1 MKRTATLFLM
11 GVIIML
17 SSCSSSQLESY
28 KDTQPQ
34 LKLEEYFNGPLK
46 AWGMVQGR
54 TGKVNRRFEVDMVG
68 QWQGDTGKLHEKFH
82 FYDGERMERTWTIR
96 KLADGTYEG
105 TAGDVIGKADGKA
118 SGMAVKWKYT
128 LDLPVGGKTYHVVFD
143 DWMFLM
149 EDGVLINRSYLSKFG
164 FRVGELTIFM
174 QKLQPAPEGS
184 AASQP
189 GREE

>member
-1 MKRTATLFLM
+1 M

-105 TAGDVIGKADGKA
+105 TAGDVIGKAGAWALPEVGFLLHPDYWGQGLA
-118 SGMAVKWKYT
+118 QEAMRAVNSSSLEENSTFTPRSPEAMRSAPSATWRSG
-128 LDLPVGGKTYHVVFD
+128 VV
-143 DWMFLM
+143 M
-149 EDGVLINRSYLSKFG
+149 R
-164 FRVGELTIFM
+164 R
-174 QKLQPAPEGS
+174 A
-184 AASQP
+184 
-189 GREE
+189 R